1 MEMKKFYRKR
11 RVSYKVTPI
20 SLERVAKKKS
30 FKISQDAIL
39 SKQIAAK
46 VCGLS
51 PYEKKAIDHIKKDDL
66 KKARKFLKCR
76 LGSMSRAEK
85 KLDGL
90 MKQAK

>member
-20 SLERVAKKKS
+20 SPERVAKRKS
-30 FKISQDAIL
+30 FQVSQSTIMA
-39 SKQIAAK
+39 KQIASRI
-46 VCGLS
+46 CGLS

-66 KKARKFLKCR
+66 KKARKFLKGR

-85 KLDGL
+85 KFDSL

>member
-11 RVSYKVTPI
+11 RVSYKVTPVNP
-20 SLERVAKKKS
+20 ERVVKEKS
-30 FKISQDAIL
+30 FKMSQGAIMA
-39 SKQIAAK
+39 KRIAAK

-85 KLDGL
+85 KFDSL

>member
-11 RVSYKVTPI
+11 RVSYKVTPV
-20 SLERVAKKKS
+20 SLDRIVKKRSYKL
-30 FKISQDAIL
+30 SQDAIL
-39 SKQIAAK
+39 AKQIAAK
-46 VCGLS
+46 VCGLT

-66 KKARKFLKCR
+66 KKARKFLKGR

-85 KLDGL
+85 KLEAL